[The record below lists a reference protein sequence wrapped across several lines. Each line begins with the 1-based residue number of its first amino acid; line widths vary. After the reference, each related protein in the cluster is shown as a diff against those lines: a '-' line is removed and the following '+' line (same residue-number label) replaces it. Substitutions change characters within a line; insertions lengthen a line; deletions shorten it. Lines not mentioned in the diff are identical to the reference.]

1 MDNVNRAA
9 VELVDEAID
18 FADELNLEV
27 RHLDNE
33 AVVLDFGIEADGGI
47 EAGLLLAE
55 IQTGGLATVQTRVDD
70 LGSVT
75 LPFVELSTDH
85 PALSLLGCQQS
96 AWIVRTEGFSGYGA
110 GPARVQ
116 ADNAGAGQY
125 AQATD
130 FDLTVLALEA
140 DTLPDADVVETVAE
154 ATGVGTAGV
163 FLPTAPTASI
173 VGSVTMA
180 ARAAEVALERFQS
193 LGGDPTAVVSA
204 TGSAPVAPVAD
215 GYRAAMARTNDA
227 IAYGGRAHLV
237 VESAPS
243 AVDELAFES
252 SAAYGESFETVL
264 GAADWDLL
272 NVDQSVFAPA
282 QVTVDVRGGPTHAVG
297 SVEPDR
303 LASLLDCHP

>member
-18 FADELNLEV
+18 FADELNIAV
-27 RHLDNE
+27 HHLDNE
-33 AVVLDFGIEADGGI
+33 AVVLDFGVVADGGI

-70 LGSVT
+70 LAGVT
-75 LPFVELSTDH
+75 VPFVELSTDQ
-85 PALSLLGCQQS
+85 PALALLGCQQS
-96 AWIVRTEGFSGYGA
+96 AWILRADGFDGLGA
-110 GPARVQ
+110 GPARVR
-116 ADNAGAGQY
+116 ADNAGAGRY
-125 AQATD
+125 AQASD

-140 DTLPDADVVETVAE
+140 DTLPDEAVVERVAD
-154 ATGVGTAGV
+154 ATGVGTASV

-180 ARAAEVALERFQS
+180 SRAAEVALERFQS
-193 LGGDPTAVVSA
+193 LGGDPTAVLSA
-204 TGSAPVAPVAD
+204 TGSAPIAPVAD
-215 GYRAAMARTNDA
+215 DFRTAMARTNDA

-243 AVDELAFES
+243 GVEAIAFES
-252 SAAYGESFETVL
+252 SDAYGESFETVL
-264 GAADWDLL
+264 DAAEWDLL

-297 SVEPDR
+297 GVEPDR
-303 LASLLDCHP
+303 LAALLDLYS